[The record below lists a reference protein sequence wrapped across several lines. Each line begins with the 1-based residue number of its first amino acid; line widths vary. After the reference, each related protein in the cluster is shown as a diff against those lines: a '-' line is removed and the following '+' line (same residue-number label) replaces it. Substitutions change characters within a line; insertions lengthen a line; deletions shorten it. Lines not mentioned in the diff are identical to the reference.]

1 MACPNR
7 SPAALRWLVLPCL
20 IWCNFDF
27 DHEHVPSLRRSDTI
41 TLGAGDAV
49 AHNNAVQTIDPW
61 PSWARNDRI
70 NMEGNR
76 AALAIKR
83 YQENKS
89 IPPLTLDTSTVS
101 TGSSAFP
108 GGGAAMGTTGGPQ

>member
-1 MACPNR
+1 MAYLNK
-7 SPAALRWLVLPCL
+7 SHATARWLTLACWFSGFGL
-20 IWCNFDF
+20 GWCNYV
-27 DHEHVPSLRRSDTI
+27 HEHDLSLRRSDTI

-49 AHNNAVQTIDPW
+49 ARNMAIQTIDPW
-61 PSWARNDRI
+61 PYWSRNDRI

-89 IPPLTLDTSTVS
+89 IPPQTLETSDISV
-101 TGSSAFP
+101 
-108 GGGAAMGTTGGPQ
+108 GGGGPGAPAAGQ

>member
-7 SPAALRWLVLPCL
+7 SAAASLRWLVLPCL
-20 IWCNFDF
+20 IWCYF

-49 AHNNAVQTIDPW
+49 AHNNAIHTINPW

-76 AALAIKR
+76 AELAITR
-83 YQENKS
+83 YQKNKS
-89 IPPLTLDTSTVS
+89 IPPQTLE
-101 TGSSAFP
+101 SSSVTMSAGPGFP
-108 GGGAAMGTTGGPQ
+108 GGGGQAPGAGQ

>member
-1 MACPNR
+1 MACLNR
-7 SPAALRWLVLPCL
+7 SPAAARWLALACWFTAFGL
-20 IWCNFDF
+20 GECNYV
-27 DHEHVPSLRRSDTI
+27 HEHERYLRRSDTI

-49 AHNNAVQTIDPW
+49 AHNNAVQTINPW
-61 PSWARNDRI
+61 PYWSRNDRI

-89 IPPLTLDTSTVS
+89 IPPQTLDTSS
-101 TGSSAFP
+101 ISI
-108 GGGAAMGTTGGPQ
+108 GGGSFGSGGGSQ

>member
-7 SPAALRWLVLPCL
+7 SLATLRWLVLPCL
-20 IWCNFDF
+20 IWCYF

-49 AHNNAVQTIDPW
+49 AHNLAVQTIDPW
-61 PSWARNDRI
+61 PPWARNDRI

-83 YQENKS
+83 YQENKTIPLRTLETSS
-89 IPPLTLDTSTVS
+89 ISV
-101 TGSSAFP
+101 
-108 GGGAAMGTTGGPQ
+108 GGGGGGGGGGGSQ